1 MQTDIEVNKQEEL
14 KEELKNFIVN
24 VGWTHKIHI
33 VRSDEYIYYSKLF
46 KWIRIILAAFT
57 SSGLIGILFDSQSYI
72 LKVVTAIFSF
82 ATVAMNGLDKAGDFE
97 KLCLKEKNDANNF
110 WKLRTDAESLL
121 SKTVFST
128 ESMGRIDQEFEELK
142 RLRIQYNAG
151 LLNVPAKTVK
161 KASKLIHKRKDN
173 GFCCKVQRSKMI
185 SQLFSNFKLEH
196 PLDYLFHESLKS
208 Q

>member
-173 GFCCKVQRSKMI
+173 GFC
-185 SQLFSNFKLEH
+185 
-196 PLDYLFHESLKS
+196 
-208 Q
+208 